1 MARKLFEKSTI
12 DKALTGIPGLDEI
25 TFGGLPAGR
34 PTLVSGGPGS
44 GKTLLGGRFL
54 VNGVQRFA
62 ATGRPTLVSGGPGSG
77 KALLGV
83 SFLVNGAQSFAEPGV
98 LLTFEE
104 NAEEL
109 ARDGRSLGH
118 ALDRPIEQ
126 RTLLV

>member
-1 MARKLFEKSTI
+1 MARKLLEKSTI

-44 GKTLLGGRFL
+44 GKTLLG
-54 VNGVQRFA
+54 
-62 ATGRPTLVSGGPGSG
+62 
-77 KALLGV
+77 V

-109 ARDGRSLGH
+109 ARDVRSLGYD
-118 ALDRPIEQ
+118 LDRLVEQ
-126 RTLLV
+126 RKLLVDNPMRLYWPEEGRA